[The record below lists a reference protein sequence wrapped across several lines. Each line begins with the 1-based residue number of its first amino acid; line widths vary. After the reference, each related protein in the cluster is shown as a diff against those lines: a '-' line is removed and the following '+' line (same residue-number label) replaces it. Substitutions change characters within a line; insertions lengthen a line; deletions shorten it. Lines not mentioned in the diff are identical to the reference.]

1 MSKVY
6 TGSEALKQARGLM
19 KCEETKILVST
30 TLVEVEET
38 TVTIYEFLGDYY
50 YSSIVGI
57 KPHLCIFEK
66 ITKEEADNII
76 YNIKGLSRIGTY
88 FEFGGF

>member
-6 TGSEALKQARGLM
+6 TGSEALKQAKGLI

-30 TLVEVEET
+30 TLVQDET
-38 TVTIYEFLGDYY
+38 TVTVYEFLGDFYF
-50 YSSIVGI
+50 SSVG
-57 KPHLCIFEK
+57 KLPHLAIFEK
-66 ITKEEADNII
+66 ITGEEAENII
-76 YNIKGLSRIGTY
+76 YNIKGLSKIGTY